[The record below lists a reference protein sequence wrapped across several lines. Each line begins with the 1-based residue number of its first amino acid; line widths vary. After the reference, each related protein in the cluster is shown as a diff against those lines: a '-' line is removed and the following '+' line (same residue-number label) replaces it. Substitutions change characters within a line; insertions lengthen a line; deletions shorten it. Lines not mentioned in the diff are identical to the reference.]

1 MRAYRG
7 LTHLAAGLLLAGTG
21 STVVAQTVF
30 YPKQQLADTATGLM
44 ESFVAGYWYRGTAVV
59 ARDPKLLY
67 SCAHLFYE
75 QGEWATDFYFHR
87 AYHGKDY
94 PAESAGASP
103 RGLHYFS
110 SYSSGVDAY
119 GQDSNAA
126 FSSDFTVLY
135 GNNAFSYYPV
145 SYYANGGPALR
156 SGKLKRIVGYPSR
169 VDYTGV
175 AGHCYQHSTD
185 WFTYDAYKVLQGFNE
200 FENVS
205 TGPGNSGGPVF
216 VQDSGSGASRL
227 AGNLVSGSR
236 RTAGVIALDLST
248 HTLSGYALG
257 LEDQTQAFRDDTPRL
272 LPDGAS
278 SYTIIPLKVSGFSG
292 TIQKIKLNLNIAT
305 ARRGDL
311 DVYLRSPSGKIRWIA
326 KKSSDSSDNLVLSGA
341 NLTRWFGGYS
351 PNGEWQVRVRD
362 AVPKVRATFQSASLT
377 ITGL

>member
-1 MRAYRG
+1 M
-7 LTHLAAGLLLAGTG
+7 LAGTG
-21 STVVAQTVF
+21 SSVMAQAVF
-30 YPKQQLADTATGLM
+30 YPKQQLADTSTGLM
-44 ESFVAGYWYRGTAVV
+44 ESLVGGYWYRGSAVV

-75 QGEWATDFYFHR
+75 QGEWASDYYFHR
-87 AYHGKDY
+87 AYNAKGY
-94 PAESAGASP
+94 PAEGAGASP

-135 GNNAFSYYPV
+135 GNYEFSYYPV
-145 SYYANGGPALR
+145 SWWANGGSALR

-169 VDYTGV
+169 VDFTGA

-185 WFTYDAYKVLQGFNE
+185 WFTYDAYKVVQGFNE

-216 VQDSGSGASRL
+216 VQDSSGGNRL
-227 AGNLVSGSR
+227 AGILVSGTR

-248 HTLSGYALG
+248 HTLAGYALG
-257 LEDQTQAFRDDTPRL
+257 LEDQTRTFKDTTPRL
-272 LPDGAS
+272 LPDGAAAN
-278 SYTIIPLKVSGFSG
+278 TVVRFKVSGFSG
-292 TIQKIKLNLNIAT
+292 TIQKIKLGLNIAT
-305 ARRGDL
+305 TRSGDL
-311 DVYLRSPSGKIRWIA
+311 NVYLRSPNGRILWIA
-326 KKSSDSSDNLVLSGA
+326 KKSADTSDNLVLSGA
-341 NLTRWFGGYS
+341 NLTRWFGGYD
-351 PNGEWQVRVRD
+351 PNGEWQLRIRD
-362 AVPKVRATFQSASLT
+362 AVPQVRATFQSASLT